1 MNCNEGRVLW
11 QQKVLRIVVVE
22 MLGPYQNIFSSS
34 SCLRGHYEEGT
45 ERMEDLED
53 REKGYGNVEF
63 WA

>member
-1 MNCNEGRVLW
+1 
-11 QQKVLRIVVVE
+11 